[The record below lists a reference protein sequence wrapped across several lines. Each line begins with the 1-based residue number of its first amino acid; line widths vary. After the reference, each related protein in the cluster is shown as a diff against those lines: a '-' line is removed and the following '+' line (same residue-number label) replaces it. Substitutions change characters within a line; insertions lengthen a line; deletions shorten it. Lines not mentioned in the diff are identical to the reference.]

1 MKAIAKRVWEEPAVA
16 IGLLT
21 SIALVILNLVG
32 DDTDTINW
40 IEVAAPL
47 LAALG
52 IRPLVTPTQKIEE
65 AMEMKVPAQP
75 LPPPAEPPQDKPV
88 NPATKLP
95 GKE

>member
-1 MKAIAKRVWEEPAVA
+1 MKTIVKRIWEEPAVA

-21 SIALVILNLVG
+21 SIALVALNLLG

-52 IRPLVTPTQKIEE
+52 IRPLVTPTQKVEE

-75 LPPPAEPPQDKPV
+75 LPPPPAPEKPV

-95 GKE
+95 SKD

>member
-1 MKAIAKRVWEEPAVA
+1 MKTIAKRVWEEPAVA

-21 SIALVILNLVG
+21 SVLLVALNLIG

-52 IRPLVTPTQKIEE
+52 IRPLVTPTGKIEE
-65 AMEMKVPAQP
+65 ALEMKVPAQP
-75 LPPPAEPPQDKPV
+75 LPPPSEKPV

-95 GKE
+95 GKD

>member
-1 MKAIAKRVWEEPAVA
+1 VKAIAKRVWEEPAVA

-21 SIALVILNLVG
+21 SIALVVLNLLG

-52 IRPLVTPTQKIEE
+52 IRPLVTPNQRVEE

-75 LPPPAEPPQDKPV
+75 LPPPPTGGEV

-95 GKE
+95 SKD

>member
-1 MKAIAKRVWEEPAVA
+1 MKEIARRVWDEPAVA

-21 SIALVILNLVG
+21 SLALVALNLLG

-52 IRPLVTPTQKIEE
+52 IRPLVWPDGKVQDALEAVDAE
-65 AMEMKVPAQP
+65 AMSMKTPAQP
-75 LPPPAEPPQDKPV
+75 LPPEPPPEPPLV
-88 NPATKLP
+88 P
-95 GKE
+95 